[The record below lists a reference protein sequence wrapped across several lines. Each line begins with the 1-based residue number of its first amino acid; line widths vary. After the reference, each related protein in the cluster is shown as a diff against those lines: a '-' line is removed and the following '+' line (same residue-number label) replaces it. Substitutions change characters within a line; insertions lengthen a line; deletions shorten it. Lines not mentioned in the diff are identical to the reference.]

1 MKKHKSDMIAAWAR
15 ENKIEG
21 FEQYDPQWQAKNRM
35 RALKWRQ
42 KQDERKNSE
51 AQKAKY

>member
-35 RALKWRQ
+35 RALKWRD
-42 KQDERKNSE
+42 KQE
-51 AQKAKY
+51 QKANKEKSFN